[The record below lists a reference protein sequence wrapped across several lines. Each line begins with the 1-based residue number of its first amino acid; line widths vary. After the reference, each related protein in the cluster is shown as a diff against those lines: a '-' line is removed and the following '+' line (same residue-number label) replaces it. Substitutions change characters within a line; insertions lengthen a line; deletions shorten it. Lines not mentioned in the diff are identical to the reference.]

1 MVAKLDLRIPGRTKS
16 KTEAETG
23 LKHYLVF
30 AAAAA
35 FLFTV
40 LAVLLLGGWK
50 LYSLHNEK
58 LAAADE
64 KNTLTQNSEI
74 MDKEYARLNGEA
86 SSLDARLSYML
97 DDIPAVEVLTTLDTL
112 LPNGVVLE
120 SVSISGGKV
129 TFKGSALKE
138 DAALQFVNKLSGA
151 SFVSSVNVPD
161 ITNIQLKN
169 IKARSFSVE
178 CVLRPTREILE
189 SGALENNSQQ
199 GAPAQPAP
207 ASEDAKGDAA
217 Q

>member
-1 MVAKLDLRIPGRTKS
+1 MAFCISEDFSL
-16 KTEAETG
+16 AELG
-23 LKHYLVF
+23 IS
-30 AAAAA
+30 
-35 FLFTV
+35 V
-40 LAVLLLGGWK
+40 LQFW
-50 LYSLHNEK
+50 
-58 LAAADE
+58 
-64 KNTLTQNSEI
+64 
-74 MDKEYARLNGEA
+74 
-86 SSLDARLSYML
+86 
-97 DDIPAVEVLTTLDTL
+97 
-112 LPNGVVLE
+112 VVLYYN
-120 SVSISGGKV
+120 KH
-129 TFKGSALKE
+129 SALKE

-199 GAPAQPAP
+199 GAPSQPAP

>member
-16 KTEAETG
+16 KAEAETG

-30 AAAAA
+30 AAAVA

-58 LAAADE
+58 LAAIDA
-64 KNTLTQNSEI
+64 KNTLSQNSDI
-74 MDKEYARLNGEA
+74 MNTEYARLNAEA
-86 SSLDARLSYML
+86 SSLDSRLSYML

-120 SVSISGGKV
+120 SVSIGGGKA
-129 TFKGSALKE
+129 TFKGTALKE
-138 DAALQFVNKLSGA
+138 EAALQFVNKLSSA

-161 ITNIQLKN
+161 ITNVQLRN

-189 SGALENNSQQ
+189 SGALE
-199 GAPAQPAP
+199 
-207 ASEDAKGDAA
+207 
-217 Q
+217 

>member
-16 KTEAETG
+16 KAEAETG

-58 LAAADE
+58 LAAIDA
-64 KNTLTQNSEI
+64 KNTLSQNSDI
-74 MDKEYARLNGEA
+74 MNAEYARLNAEA
-86 SSLDARLSYML
+86 SSLDSRLSYML

-120 SVSISGGKV
+120 SVSIGGGKA
-129 TFKGSALKE
+129 TFKGTALKE
-138 DAALQFVNKLSGA
+138 EAALQFVNKLSSA

-161 ITNIQLKN
+161 ITNVQLRN

-189 SGALENNSQQ
+189 SGALE
-199 GAPAQPAP
+199 
-207 ASEDAKGDAA
+207 
-217 Q
+217 

>member
-16 KTEAETG
+16 KAEAETG

-58 LAAADE
+58 LAAIDA
-64 KNTLTQNSEI
+64 KNTLSQNSDI
-74 MDKEYARLNGEA
+74 MNTEYARLNAEA
-86 SSLDARLSYML
+86 SSLDSRLSYML

-120 SVSISGGKV
+120 SVSIGGGKA
-129 TFKGSALKE
+129 TFKGTALKE
-138 DAALQFVNKLSGA
+138 ESALQFVNKLSSA

-161 ITNIQLKN
+161 ITNVQLRN

-189 SGALENNSQQ
+189 SGALEQNSQA
-199 GAPAQPAP
+199 GAPESAP
-207 ASEDAKGDAA
+207 AGEDAKGDAA

>member
-16 KTEAETG
+16 KAEAETG

-58 LAAADE
+58 LAAIDA
-64 KNTLTQNSEI
+64 KNTLSQNSDI
-74 MDKEYARLNGEA
+74 MNTEYARLNAEA
-86 SSLDARLSYML
+86 SSLDSRLSYML

-120 SVSISGGKV
+120 SVSIGGGKA
-129 TFKGSALKE
+129 TFKGTALKE
-138 DAALQFVNKLSGA
+138 EAALQFVNKLSSA

-161 ITNIQLKN
+161 ITNVQLRN

-189 SGALENNSQQ
+189 SGALEQNS
-199 GAPAQPAP
+199 
-207 ASEDAKGDAA
+207 
-217 Q
+217 

>member
-129 TFKGSALKE
+129 TFKGSALVFCKPKIPTFAKSFYPVE
-138 DAALQFVNKLSGA
+138 GGEFYALM
-151 SFVSSVNVPD
+151 
-161 ITNIQLKN
+161 
-169 IKARSFSVE
+169 
-178 CVLRPTREILE
+178 RESRTL
-189 SGALENNSQQ
+189 LL
-199 GAPAQPAP
+199 
-207 ASEDAKGDAA
+207 
-217 Q
+217 

>member
-16 KTEAETG
+16 KAEAETG

-58 LAAADE
+58 LAAIDA
-64 KNTLTQNSEI
+64 KNTLSQNSDI
-74 MDKEYARLNGEA
+74 MNTEYARLNAEA
-86 SSLDARLSYML
+86 SSLDSRLSYML

-120 SVSISGGKV
+120 SVSIGGGKA
-129 TFKGSALKE
+129 TFKGTALKE
-138 DAALQFVNKLSGA
+138 EAALQFVNKLSSA

-161 ITNIQLKN
+161 ITNVQLRN

-189 SGALENNSQQ
+189 SGALEQNSQA
-199 GAPAQPAP
+199 GAPESAP

>member
-16 KTEAETG
+16 KAEAETG

-58 LAAADE
+58 LAAIDA
-64 KNTLTQNSEI
+64 KNTLSQNSDI
-74 MDKEYARLNGEA
+74 MNTEYARLNAEA
-86 SSLDARLSYML
+86 SSLDSRLSYML

-120 SVSISGGKV
+120 SVSIGGGKA
-129 TFKGSALKE
+129 TFKGTALKE
-138 DAALQFVNKLSGA
+138 ESALQFVNKLSSA

-161 ITNIQLKN
+161 ITNVQLRN

-189 SGALENNSQQ
+189 SGALEQNS
-199 GAPAQPAP
+199 
-207 ASEDAKGDAA
+207 
-217 Q
+217 

>member
-16 KTEAETG
+16 KAEAETG

-58 LAAADE
+58 LAAIDA
-64 KNTLTQNSEI
+64 KNTLSQNSDI
-74 MDKEYARLNGEA
+74 MNTEYARLNAEA
-86 SSLDARLSYML
+86 SSLDSRLSYML

-120 SVSISGGKV
+120 SVSIGGGKA
-129 TFKGSALKE
+129 TFKGTALKE
-138 DAALQFVNKLSGA
+138 ESALQFVNKLSSA

-161 ITNIQLKN
+161 ITNVQLRN

-189 SGALENNSQQ
+189 SGALEQNSQA
-199 GAPAQPAP
+199 GAPESAP
-207 ASEDAKGDAA
+207 ASEDAKGVAA

>member
-16 KTEAETG
+16 KAEAETG

-58 LAAADE
+58 LAAIDA
-64 KNTLTQNSEI
+64 KNTLSQNSDI
-74 MDKEYARLNGEA
+74 MNTEYARLNAEA
-86 SSLDARLSYML
+86 SSLDSRLSYML

-120 SVSISGGKV
+120 SVSIGGGKA
-129 TFKGSALKE
+129 TFKGTALKE
-138 DAALQFVNKLSGA
+138 EAALQFVNKLSSA

-161 ITNIQLKN
+161 ITNVQLRN

-189 SGALENNSQQ
+189 SGALEQNSQA
-199 GAPAQPAP
+199 GAPESAP
-207 ASEDAKGDAA
+207 ASEDAKGVAA